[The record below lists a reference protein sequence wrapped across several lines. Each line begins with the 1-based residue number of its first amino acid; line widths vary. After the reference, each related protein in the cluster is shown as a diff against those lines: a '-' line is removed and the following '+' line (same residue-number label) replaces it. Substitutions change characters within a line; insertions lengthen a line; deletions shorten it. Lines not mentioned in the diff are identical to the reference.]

1 MCWAL
6 YLASDKELPQ
16 ISWDNDNPSFN
27 TQELSEAE
35 KPVIKK
41 FTFEHVIYL
50 GSNEGCG
57 CGFMS
62 TDYQPNKNL
71 EYLHDYLSNAL
82 SRNSKLE
89 IFLCWEGDQ
98 SSSLLAKKSVRLS
111 EFAGPELPLGER
123 ELAIITT

>member
-6 YLASDKELPQ
+6 YLASDIELPQ
-16 ISWDNDNPSFN
+16 IVWDNANPSFN

-35 KPVIKK
+35 NPVKQQ
-41 FTFEHVIYL
+41 FSFEHVIYL

-57 CGFMS
+57 CGFMN
-62 TDYQPNKNL
+62 TDYQSNKNL
-71 EYLHDYLSNAL
+71 EHLHDYLSNAL

-98 SSSLLAKKSVRLS
+98 SSSPLAKKSVRLS

-123 ELAIITT
+123 ELSIITT